1 MADLVTPD
9 TIITLLGD
17 DSADE
22 DVIQTYIDFAVGEI
36 EAYLGRPISIQSFE
50 EDIYP
55 DVDGKAYF
63 LNTPVVSVTSVSYD
77 GDVIESDL
85 YTTTP
90 WGLEDLY
97 YVARA
102 GHVVEWDPLEGYP
115 GFTDAV
121 VTVEYTA
128 GLDTPQ
134 AVNSVIAAGVIRKYR
149 ERAAEITRSDDGTT
163 GLKEVRVE
171 DYQYKFQDDTTGLY
185 GSGANAI
192 LIFRSESDFM
202 PIKRYKRRSFA

>member
-1 MADLVTPD
+1 MADLITTD

-17 DSADE
+17 DDADE
-22 DVIQTYIDFAVGEI
+22 EVLQIYVDLAVGEI
-36 EAYLGRPISIQSFE
+36 EAYLGRPISVQTFE
-50 EDIYP
+50 EDVYP
-55 DVDGKAYF
+55 DVDGKAYL

-77 GDVIESDL
+77 GDVVEPDL

-128 GLDTPQ
+128 GLDTPM

-149 ERAAEITRSDDGTT
+149 ERRAEMERTQDGTT

-171 DYQYKFQDDTTGLY
+171 DYQYKFTDDTTGMY

-192 LIFRSESDFM
+192 LMFRSEQDFM
-202 PIKRYKRRSFA
+202 PIKRYKRRGFA

>member
-1 MADLVTPD
+1 MADLVTTD

-17 DSADE
+17 DDADE
-22 DVIQTYIDFAVGEI
+22 DVIQLYIDFAVGEI
-36 EAYLGRPISIQSFE
+36 EAYLGRPISVQSFE

-77 GDVIESDL
+77 GDVIDVDL

-97 YVARA
+97 YRARA

-121 VTVEYTA
+121 VRVEYTA

-134 AVNSVIAAGVIRKYR
+134 AVNSVIVAGVIRKYR
-149 ERAAEITRSDDGTT
+149 ERSAEIGRATDGSL

-171 DYQYKFQDDTTGLY
+171 DYQYKFQDDATGMY